1 VSPGVLEGLRV
12 LELGS
17 RVAAPYCAKLL
28 ADLGADVV
36 KVEPPGTGDPAR
48 RLGPFPGD
56 VPHPERSGLFL
67 YLNTSKRSVTLD
79 LETRAGRELL
89 RRLIARA
96 DLLIED
102 RAAGELERLEL
113 DYPRLEAQNPLLVVA
128 SVTPFG
134 ATGPYRDYRS
144 YALNLYHA
152 SGQTWFSYAQEDEEE
167 RPAPKAGGYVAEY
180 DAGLTAALGA
190 MAAVLGRATTG
201 RGQHVEVSKQ
211 EALMCL
217 ERVDIGRFTNDPTPM
232 PFRGSVGGMMRAKDG
247 YFIITPV
254 EKHQWQGLIRAMGN
268 PDWAQADWCQ
278 DELGRQQHR
287 DEIRSRIEAWSMG
300 LTRDEIY
307 HRLQAEGTPVG
318 PVRDAAEVEAWEQA
332 QARGFFRELD
342 HPEAGPQLY
351 PTAPHQ
357 SHVMRWAGRPAP
369 LLGQHNEEVYRGELG
384 LAPQELA
391 RLAAAGVI

>member
-1 VSPGVLEGLRV
+1 MLEGLRV

-17 RVAAPYCAKLL
+17 GVAAPYCAKLL

-36 KVEPPGTGDPAR
+36 KLERPGTGDAAR

-67 YLNTSKRSVTLD
+67 YLNTSKRSATLD
-79 LETRAGRELL
+79 LETEAGRGLL
-89 RRLIARA
+89 LRLIARA

-102 RAAGELERLEL
+102 RAPGELERLEL
-113 DYPRLEAQNPLLVVA
+113 DYPRLQALNPRLVVV
-128 SVTPFG
+128 SITPFG
-134 ATGPYRDYRS
+134 TTGPYRDYRS

-152 SGQTWFSYAQEDEEE
+152 SGQTSFSYAEEDGEE
-167 RPAPKAGGYVAEY
+167 RPPPRAGRYVAEY

-190 MAAVLGRATTG
+190 MAAILGRAKTG
-201 RGQHVEVSKQ
+201 RGQRVEVSKQ

-217 ERVDIGRFTNDPTPM
+217 ERVDIGRFTNDPDPL
-232 PFRGSVGGMMRAKDG
+232 PFRGAVGGMLKAKDG

-254 EKHQWQGLIRAMGN
+254 QGHQWQGLVRAMGD
-268 PDWAQADWCQ
+268 PDWAKADWCQ
-278 DELGRQQHR
+278 DEVGRQQHR
-287 DEIRSRIEAWSMG
+287 EEIRREIEAWAAG

-332 QARGFFRELD
+332 RARGFFRELD

-351 PTAPHQ
+351 PTAPYQ
-357 SHVMRWAGRPAP
+357 SQRMRWGGRPAP
-369 LLGQHNEEVYRGELG
+369 LLGQHNAQVYCDELG
-384 LAPQELA
+384 LAPEELA